1 MKARFPLRADY
12 RLRPTGAVHRTSAA
26 QKRLGHNLR
35 MSDRTAPFT
44 IDVVSDVV
52 CPWCFIGK
60 RNLEAALAGEGLG
73 EVVVRWHP
81 FELNP
86 DLPAE
91 GVDRRVYLERKFG
104 GPERASQIYA
114 RVREAGKRAGI
125 AFDFEAIERQP
136 NTREAHRLIA
146 WAQARGDAD
155 ALVERLFSAYFV
167 EGLPIG
173 DRDTLVRLASEA
185 GVDSDAARAWL
196 DSHTGRNEIAQAE
209 ERARELGITG
219 VPFFIFDGRVG
230 LSGAHP
236 PEAIRDAIREAT
248 KRAAQA

>member
-1 MKARFPLRADY
+1 MSRRDY
-12 RLRPTGAVHRTSAA
+12 RLRFLRRRRVR
-26 QKRLGHNLR
+26 RVRHNSR
-35 MSDRTAPFT
+35 MSDRPTPFT

-60 RNLEAALAGEGLG
+60 RNLEAALDGVDLG

-86 DLPAE
+86 DLPE
-91 GVDRRVYLERKFG
+91 DGVDRRHYLETKFG

-114 RVREAGKRAGI
+114 RVREAGARAGI
-125 AFDFEAIERQP
+125 AFDFDAIARQP

-146 WAQARGDAD
+146 WAQAQGDAD
-155 ALVERLFSAYFV
+155 ALVERLFRAYFL
-167 EGLPIG
+167 EGRRIG
-173 DRDTLVRLASEA
+173 DRDTLVELSAEA
-185 GVDSDAARAWL
+185 GIDAGAARAWL
-196 DSHTGRNEIAQAE
+196 ASDRGKSEIAHAE
-209 ERARELGITG
+209 ARARELGITG

-236 PEAIRDAIREAT
+236 PESIRDAIRQARE
-248 KRAAQA
+248 RAAND